1 MTLTKPKNFVV
12 GITGASGAIYGI
24 RLIETLLSLGYS
36 VHLVVSNAGWRVFK
50 EELGYIASD
59 REGF

>member
-36 VHLVVSNAGWRVFK
+36 VHLVVSNAGWRVF
-50 EELGYIASD
+50 
-59 REGF
+59 